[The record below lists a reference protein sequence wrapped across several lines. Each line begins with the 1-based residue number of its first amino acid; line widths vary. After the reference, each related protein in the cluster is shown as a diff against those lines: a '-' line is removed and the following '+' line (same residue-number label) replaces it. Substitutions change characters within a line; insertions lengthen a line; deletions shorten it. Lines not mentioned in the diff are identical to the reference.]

1 MSSPKRPHLLLVE
14 DEPEAQGA
22 LARAMERV
30 GYDVHSASDTQQAFL
45 HLNARQ
51 LGLPDVAVLDVVL
64 GEDDRGGL
72 RVLEALRGR
81 SADVPVV
88 MVTAFADV
96 EKVKTA
102 LNLGASHLL
111 EKPFRAA
118 DLISVVERLVAA
130 RSGRAEAVK
139 VSFARAGLTPRE
151 ADVALLAL
159 KGLSSPEI
167 ANVLTMSE
175 KTVRQHLSRVY
186 EKHGVS
192 GRGELVNLLLPI

>member
-1 MSSPKRPHLLLVE
+1 MTSSRRLRLLLVE

-22 LARAMERV
+22 LARALARV
-30 GYDVHSASDTQQAFL
+30 GYEVHSATDTQQALL
-45 HLNARQ
+45 HLDARHEQ
-51 LGLPDVAVLDVVL
+51 LPDVAVVDIVL
-64 GEDDRGGL
+64 GADDRGGL
-72 RVLEALRGR
+72 RVLEALRAR
-81 SADVPVV
+81 SAEVPVI

-96 EKVKTA
+96 EKVKSA

-118 DLISVVERLVAA
+118 DLVSVIERLMAA

-139 VSFARAGLTPRE
+139 LSFARAGLTPRE
-151 ADVALLAL
+151 TDVAFLAL

-167 ANVLTMSE
+167 ADVLTMSE

-186 EKHGVS
+186 EKHGVG
-192 GRGELVNLLLPI
+192 GRGELVALLLPI